1 MKNII
6 INKNIEK
13 IKEDFINLINARIFL
28 GEVIDNKLKISF
40 PPNFFANGIFSI
52 GGSMELRGELFYI
65 NINETSIR
73 SKVYYPFISKLF
85 WILLYIIIIV
95 LIIKEIISNEIN
107 ELRNI
112 IFYIIFLIVPSI
124 IFLYHYNKILKIF
137 DNYNNG
143 YYNNFKNKF
152 NFNGEYSN
160 EGFINKLKEKRKDNN
175 IEV

>member
-40 PPNFFANGIFSI
+40 PPNFFANGIVSI

-65 NINETSIR
+65 NNNETSIR
-73 SKVYYPFISKLF
+73 SKVYYPFIFKLF
-85 WILLYIIIIV
+85 W
-95 LIIKEIISNEIN
+95 
-107 ELRNI
+107 I
-112 IFYIIFLIVPSI
+112 IFYIIIILLIIKGILSNKINELINIILYIFLFTVPSI
-124 IFLYHYNKILKIF
+124 ILLYHYNKILKII
-137 DNYNNG
+137 NKYING
-143 YYNNFKNKF
+143 YYNNFNTKF

-160 EGFINKLKEKRKDNN
+160 EGFISKLKEKRKGN
-175 IEV
+175 I